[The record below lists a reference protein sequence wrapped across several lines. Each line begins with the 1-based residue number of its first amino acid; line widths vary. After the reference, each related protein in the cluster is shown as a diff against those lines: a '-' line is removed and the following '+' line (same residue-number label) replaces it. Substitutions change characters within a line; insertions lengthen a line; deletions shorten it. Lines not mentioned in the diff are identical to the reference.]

1 MNKNLVLLNDDYPTS
16 SGEFFIDD
24 EMKVLEKYFKNIYI
38 IKRNQSGLRLNRY
51 VPNKLEIKIYKDHF
65 NVYEKIKSIRHIFS
79 KLFIE
84 ELKAIKNTYKIKISY
99 LIIKIIL
106 NDIIKSSK
114 LKKEINTLIKEKNLN
129 LNETVFYSYWHDYK
143 ALTLARIKYKFP
155 EFKCISRAHRWDI
168 YFYANSP
175 EYLPF
180 KYFILENLNKSI
192 SISED
197 GISYWKN
204 KFPKL
209 ENNKLMLSKLGK
221 FNNRN
226 PFIKKVDNSVFR
238 ICSCSTLKEVKRVH
252 LIIETLSIIKNL
264 NLEWIH
270 FGDGELRKDLE
281 ELAKNKLANVNYNFT
296 GNISNEKILNFYSEN
311 YVDLF
316 LNVSSSEG
324 IPVSIMESLS
334 AGIPVI
340 ATNVGGNNEIINN
353 KNGSIIDSDFRTEE
367 LSTKIYN
374 YSKLKETKII
384 QYREN
389 AYKFWLENYN
399 AKKNYANF
407 TSYMKNLK

>member
-1 MNKNLVLLNDDYPTS
+1 M
-16 SGEFFIDD
+16 
-24 EMKVLEKYFKNIYI
+24 
-38 IKRNQSGLRLNRY
+38 
-51 VPNKLEIKIYKDHF
+51 F
-65 NVYEKIKSIRHIFS
+65 N
-79 KLFIE
+79 
-84 ELKAIKNTYKIKISY
+84 
-99 LIIKIIL
+99 
-106 NDIIKSSK
+106 
-114 LKKEINTLIKEKNLN
+114 
-129 LNETVFYSYWHDYK
+129 
-143 ALTLARIKYKFP
+143 
-155 EFKCISRAHRWDI
+155 
-168 YFYANSP
+168 
-175 EYLPF
+175 
-180 KYFILENLNKSI
+180 
-192 SISED
+192 
-197 GISYWKN
+197 
-204 KFPKL
+204 
-209 ENNKLMLSKLGK
+209 
-221 FNNRN
+221 
-226 PFIKKVDNSVFR
+226 
-238 ICSCSTLKEVKRVH
+238 
-252 LIIETLSIIKNL
+252 SIIKNL

-389 AYKFWLENYN
+389 AYKFNLVLEY
-399 AKKNYANF
+399 KTILPY
-407 TSYMKNLK
+407 